1 MSRLIG
7 MVSLAVIVYYGL
19 RAVGL
24 EIVEPLLAKADV
36 IGATGSVTGLVAFGI
51 MGLLLVAVCFKS

>member
-7 MVSLAVIVYYGL
+7 MMSLATIVYYGL

-24 EIVEPLLAKADV
+24 EIIEPLLAKADAV
-36 IGATGSVTGLVAFGI
+36 GAAGSVTGLVAFGV
-51 MGLLLVAVCFKS
+51 MGLLLIVVCFKS